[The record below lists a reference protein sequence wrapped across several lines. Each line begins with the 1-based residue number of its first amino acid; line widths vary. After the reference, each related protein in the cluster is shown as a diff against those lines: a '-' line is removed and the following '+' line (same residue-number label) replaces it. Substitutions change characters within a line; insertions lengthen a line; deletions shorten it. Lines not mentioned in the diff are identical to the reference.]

1 MPDDFSN
8 LRRKTKLS
16 FFQLRKIPSFFRTF
30 LIGSLI
36 LSALLAVYCGIY
48 MTRNLLPLEDMKQQ
62 VNLAAEKGFI
72 SSEVT
77 GRAPAGWGVDH
88 ATECLTFGLG
98 LGKGELG
105 EQLSDKFISSKTTF
119 NPCVGLIQS
128 STDVTTET
136 YTESYARYWHGH
148 AVLSQWLI
156 YFLGLPIFRN
166 LLSVIALLFLI
177 LNFSAIEKIRNENNS
192 LPKLYS
198 FLLLGPFLILGDWAD
213 VYASIPHILANI
225 GCMGI
230 TLIFSRSLDNSKNQN
245 LFYSG
250 LILGS
255 VYNFIL
261 FMLSPQSIP
270 IMLLT
275 WVLLPRIM
283 SGRNIRTESV
293 KFSVFFAGI
302 LFGYIA
308 TWIGKWILVA
318 QLTDIDIFGNVIG
331 QAVHRT
337 STNISSL
344 SSGVSLNLDFISGAP
359 VFVQSIFA
367 NITALGIHIADPRYS
382 SEYYFAILGLIF
394 LLFIFQFFRSFI
406 QLSESQRK
414 LNYLYFGALAFST
427 FVLLTWYSI
436 LGQHSF
442 DHATF
447 TYRSLAILL
456 GGYMCVLGSV
466 ISNKPSDN

>member
-1 MPDDFSN
+1 
-8 LRRKTKLS
+8 
-16 FFQLRKIPSFFRTF
+16 
-30 LIGSLI
+30 
-36 LSALLAVYCGIY
+36 
-48 MTRNLLPLEDMKQQ
+48 MTRNLLPLQDVKQQ
-62 VNLAAEKGFI
+62 VTLAAEKGLI

-77 GRAPAGWGVDH
+77 GRSPAGWGVDH
-88 ATECLTFGLG
+88 ATECLTLGLG

-105 EQLSDKFISSKTTF
+105 EQLADKFISSKTTF
-119 NPCVGLIQS
+119 NPCVGLIQNS
-128 STDVTTET
+128 ADVTTET

-166 LLSVIALLFLI
+166 LLSIVALFLLI
-177 LNFSAIEKIRNENNS
+177 LNFSAIEKIRNETNS

-198 FLLLGPFLILGDWAD
+198 FLLLCPFVILGDWTD

-230 TLIFSRSLDNSKNQN
+230 TLIFSRLLDESKNHN

-255 VYNFIL
+255 LYNFIL

-318 QLTDIDIFGNVIG
+318 QLTDIDIFGNVLS
-331 QAVHRT
+331 QALHRT
-337 STNISSL
+337 NTNVTSL

-382 SEYYFAILGLIF
+382 SDYYFAFLGLI
-394 LLFIFQFFRSFI
+394 LLVFIARYFQRFV
-406 QLSESQRK
+406 QLDKSERNQ
-414 LNYLYFGALAFST
+414 NYRYIAVLAFTT
-427 FVLLTWYSI
+427 FILLAWYSI

-442 DHATF
+442 DHATYTF
-447 TYRSLAILL
+447 RSLAILL
-456 GGYMCVLGSV
+456 GGYICVFSLV
-466 ISNKPSDN
+466 IDNERNKH

>member
-1 MPDDFSN
+1 
-8 LRRKTKLS
+8 
-16 FFQLRKIPSFFRTF
+16 
-30 LIGSLI
+30 
-36 LSALLAVYCGIY
+36 
-48 MTRNLLPLEDMKQQ
+48 MTRNLLPLDDMKQQ
-62 VNLAAEKGFI
+62 ITLAAEKGLI

-77 GRAPAGWGVDH
+77 GRSPAGWGVDH
-88 ATECLTFGLG
+88 ATECLTLGLG
-98 LGKGELG
+98 LGRGELG
-105 EQLSDKFISSKTTF
+105 EQLSDRFISSKTTF

-166 LLSVIALLFLI
+166 LLSIVALFLLI
-177 LNFSAIEKIRNENNS
+177 LNFSAIEKIRNENNL

-198 FLLLGPFLILGDWAD
+198 FLLLGPFVILGDWAD

-255 VYNFIL
+255 VYNFVL

-293 KFSVFFAGI
+293 KFSVFFVGI

-318 QLTDIDIFGNVIG
+318 QLTDIDIFGNVLG

-337 STNISSL
+337 NTNISSL

-394 LLFIFQFFRSFI
+394 LVFIFQFFQNFI

-427 FVLLTWYSI
+427 FVLLIWYSI

-442 DHATF
+442 DHATY

-466 ISNKPSDN
+466 IINKPSDN